1 MFLLALIED
10 CSKHKKPSRL
20 GTALEQTMALAIC
33 RIKKLKSWGD
43 LCGSVLHTTRERV
56 TPNADPSVN
65 NLQLIGRSND
75 PNLETMV
82 KTSIGDQKIR
92 KNAVLAV
99 EMLLSASA
107 DYFRPND
114 PTNAGVYDQNRLD
127 DFTTASTQWLLKQY
141 RERVVLA
148 QLHLDE
154 ATPHIHAYIVPLDE
168 RGKLSCWALFGGSRD
183 RLSSLQDSFAAAVK
197 HLGIERGIKGSI
209 ATHTEV
215 KDYYADVNRDSLN
228 LDLEQQ
234 LPIPIKSERAKEYR
248 ERVKEAL
255 QPTLDI
261 INHQLSHRQRAL
273 KQKEDAQQKAL
284 ASERERQKLEKRVK
298 ELEKEVCQWKQ
309 QADQLHDLP
318 LEDVAYNLG
327 LDQDFKDK
335 KWRGQGHIISIIGSQ
350 FYDFSGEQKG
360 GGDAIGLVRYVLS
373 CEFKQAVTWLSDR
386 FGKSGM
392 LQAVTHAS
400 RVQAIR
406 IAQTEPAPSFVPP
419 VPSESQWQAV
429 QHYLTKERQLPEKL
443 VKALLTSRLIY
454 ADNRQNAV
462 FVQRNLDGETTGAEL
477 WGTVGQDNRLIS
489 LAPGTK
495 RSSGWFHIK
504 TDGSETDLIQKAVL
518 TKSPI
523 DALSKA
529 VLDQPYKTR
538 TLYLAAD
545 SVALPLEFLS
555 KVPTVIAAYDNDT
568 AGNETA
574 RQIKRLLPQ
583 VSRVR
588 PKAKDWN
595 EELRLVRQQEL
606 EQIRQESER

>member
-1 MFLLALIED
+1 
-10 CSKHKKPSRL
+10 
-20 GTALEQTMALAIC
+20 MALAIC

-43 LCGSVLHTTRERV
+43 LGGSALHTTRERV
-56 TPNADPSVN
+56 TPNADPSVDN
-65 NLQLIGRSND
+65 IRLIGGRDD

-82 KTSIGDQKIR
+82 KASIGNQKIR

-107 DYFRPND
+107 EYFRPND
-114 PTNAGVYDQNRLD
+114 PSKAGVYDQKRLD
-127 DFTTASTQWLLKQY
+127 DFTTASTKWLQEQY
-141 RERVVLA
+141 KNKVIRAE
-148 QLHLDE
+148 LHLDE

-215 KDYYADVNRDSLN
+215 KDYYADVNRDSLD

-234 LPIPIKSERAKEYR
+234 LPQPTHKEDAQKYR

-261 INHQLSHRQRAL
+261 INHQLSHRQLAL

-298 ELEKEVCQWKQ
+298 ELEKEVRQWKQ
-309 QADQLHDLP
+309 QADQLRDLP

-327 LDQDFKDK
+327 LEQDFKDK
-335 KWRGQGHIISIIGSQ
+335 KWRGQGHIISISGSK
-350 FYDFSGEQKG
+350 FYDFSGEQQG
-360 GGDAIGLVRYVLS
+360 GGGAIDLVMHVLS
-373 CEFKQAVTWLSDR
+373 CEFKQAVVWLSDR
-386 FGKSGM
+386 FGESGM

-400 RVQAIR
+400 RTQAVG
-406 IAQTEPAPSFVPP
+406 IAQTEPAPSFVQP
-419 VPSESQWQAV
+419 VPSESRWQAV
-429 QHYLTKERQLPEKL
+429 QHYLTKERKLPLDL
-443 VKALLTSRLIY
+443 VKALHTSGLIY
-454 ADNRQNAV
+454 ADDRLNAV
-462 FVQRNLDGETTGAEL
+462 FIQRNLDGETTGAFL
-477 WGTVGQDNRLIS
+477 RGTVGRDNTFIG

-495 RSSGWFHIK
+495 RSSGWFYVKIG
-504 TDGSETDLIQKAVL
+504 GSETDLIQKAVL

-529 VLDQPYKTR
+529 VLDQPPKSR

-545 SVALPLEFLS
+545 SALALPLDFLR

-574 RQIKRLLPQ
+574 KQIKHLLPQ
-583 VSRVR
+583 ATRVR

-595 EELRLVRQQEL
+595 EELKRIRQQEL
-606 EQIRQESER
+606 ERIRQESERQ